1 MILDLCLGTL
11 SNGFRKWPSV
21 GYPHFLFIHFW
32 VAKIFYEDIRAR
44 GWRDSAQFKC
54 RMFSDISIVDVD
66 SWQLMSHV
74 GWSDSKTAD
83 YFCRATKIIDAT
95 ETALTLAKAKRA
107 NKAEATKNDSCWFS
121 QLRPGVWLLD
131 INTEYYHL
139 FNEIFMY
146 EQIKK

>member
-1 MILDLCLGTL
+1 MILDLCLGTLVL

-21 GYPHFLFIHFW
+21 GYPHYLFIHFW
-32 VAKIFYEDIRAR
+32 EAKIFYEDIRAR
-44 GWRDSAQFKC
+44 GWRDSAQFKG

-107 NKAEATKNDSCWFS
+107 NKAEATKNVDFHNYDRACDSWTLILSIIIYLMRFS
-121 QLRPGVWLLD
+121 CM
-131 INTEYYHL
+131 N
-139 FNEIFMY
+139 
-146 EQIKK
+146 K

>member
-21 GYPHFLFIHFW
+21 GYPHYLFIHFW
-32 VAKIFYEDIRAR
+32 EAKIFYEDIRAR

-95 ETALTLAKAKRA
+95 ETALTLAKTKKGPTRQKLLKMTLVDFHNYDRA
-107 NKAEATKNDSCWFS
+107 CDSWTLILSIIIYLMRFSCMNK
-121 QLRPGVWLLD
+121 
-131 INTEYYHL
+131 
-139 FNEIFMY
+139 
-146 EQIKK
+146 